1 MGARVIACASSASK
15 LAACSELGADWL
27 IDYTSEN
34 LKTAIAEKTGRKD
47 VDVIYDPVGGDYS
60 EKAFRCIAPGGRHLV
75 LGFTAGN
82 IPSIALN
89 RRQYP
94 EHCAEPA
101 AGQGSVDHRR
111 ILEFLDCALP

>member
-1 MGARVIACASSASK
+1 LPAR
-15 LAACSELGADWL
+15 LPPQDWL

-60 EKAFRCIAPGGRHLV
+60 EKAFRCMAPGGRHLV

-89 RRQYP
+89 LPLVKEASIITCIMKTWRS
-94 EHCAEPA
+94 CS
-101 AGQGSVDHRR
+101 GSTSMARST
-111 ILEFLDCALP
+111 P